1 MTEFYKMNNVKLF
14 ANNLN
19 NMPAF
24 SLGKIILELFI
35 CFLKWGQQS
44 QVKSITLILLFGVHS
59 ELLCWTVQGLSCRFD
74 RLWGSVLH
82 ERNTFFVKSIMKYYF
97 QERVIYENVKQ
108 VSLGQMVAE
117 LWLFYF
123 KNLLQ
128 ILTLAYT
135 RQSSIY

>member
-1 MTEFYKMNNVKLF
+1 MRLSFKLGRKT
-14 ANNLN
+14 LKL
-19 NMPAF
+19 PAR
-24 SLGKIILELFI
+24 II
-35 CFLKWGQQS
+35 Q
-44 QVKSITLILLFGVHS
+44 GV
-59 ELLCWTVQGLSCRFD
+59 SCHFD

-82 ERNTFFVKSIMKYYF
+82 RKNMSFVKLIMKYYF
-97 QERVIYENVKQ
+97 QERVIYKNVKQ